1 MVAVKLLRALLANSI
16 LVLPTASGTNGT
28 LQAEFV
34 VTWTII
40 IIIILCLS
48 GFYQFTDGGVGVG
61 YCLQYSYSCI
71 CALGSLV
78 LEGTVAGKL

>member
-28 LQAEFV
+28 LQVEFV

-40 IIIILCLS
+40 IIIIILCLS
-48 GFYQFTDGGVGVG
+48 GFYPLPIGARVWAIVFSIAIHVSVHWVHW
-61 YCLQYSYSCI
+61 YLR
-71 CALGSLV
+71 
-78 LEGTVAGKL
+78 ER